1 MPSGEPRP
9 SPATGIEPIPS
20 SSSPGAPD
28 GRQLEAVAP
37 ANSAHAGLSQRGARF
52 TLGRLW
58 DAGIG
63 LLVVYAA
70 IVIAF
75 SQLSEFFLTKN
86 NFLNILVGVS
96 ILGIVA
102 ATQTMVIISRG
113 FDLSVGSTVA
123 LAGVV
128 TAEILNAGGSDP
140 LAVAGAIG
148 VGLAVGLANGLLI
161 TVVHVNPLITTLAT
175 LSIVRGIAYV
185 WTDALTQVFPG
196 PNLRW
201 LGTGRVFWDI
211 PVSVLIMLAVFVAVW
226 MTLRFT
232 TFGRSLFAVG
242 GNPRAA
248 LLAGID
254 VGRVQL
260 AAYVISGLSAGFA
273 GAILAAQLSAGSPQ
287 AANGLELNAVAAV
300 VLGGASLAGGRGRVW
315 GTLLGALIME
325 TLRNGLV
332 LTDVSS
338 FYQMIAW
345 GAVLLLAVVID
356 QLRRGE
362 GS

>member
-9 SPATGIEPIPS
+9 SPATDVAATTS
-20 SSSPGAPD
+20 LPD
-28 GRQLEAVAP
+28 GRDGLRSPAVAP
-37 ANSAHAGLSQRGARF
+37 AIPAHADVLERGSRV

-63 LLVVYAA
+63 LLVVYAV
-70 IVIAF
+70 IVAVF

-102 ATQTMVIISRG
+102 ATQTMVIIARG

-128 TAEILNAGGSDP
+128 SAEILTAGGSDP

-148 VGLAVGLANGLLI
+148 VGLVVGVVNGLLI
-161 TVVHVNPLITTLAT
+161 TVVQVNPLITTLAT

-226 MTLRFT
+226 LTLRFT

-254 VGRVQL
+254 VGRVQF

-287 AANGLELNAVAAV
+287 AANGLELNVVAAV

>member
-1 MPSGEPRP
+1 VLHRP
-9 SPATGIEPIPS
+9 AFG
-20 SSSPGAPD
+20 
-28 GRQLEAVAP
+28 V
-37 ANSAHAGLSQRGARF
+37 
-52 TLGRLW
+52 LW
-58 DAGIG
+58 DAGVG
-63 LLVVYAA
+63 LVLVYAV
-70 IVIAF
+70 IVLIFA
-75 SQLSEFFLTKN
+75 QLSPFFLSKN

-102 ATQTMVIISRG
+102 ATQTMVIIGRG

-128 TAEILNAGGSDP
+128 TAEILTAGGADW
-140 LAVAGAIG
+140 LAVLGAIG
-148 VGLAVGLANGLLI
+148 VGLAVGLVNGLLI

-175 LSIVRGIAYV
+175 LSVVRGIAYV

-201 LGTGRVFWDI
+201 LGTGRVFGDI
-211 PVSVLIMLAVFVAVW
+211 PVSVLIMLVIFILVW
-226 MTLRFT
+226 ITLRFT
-232 TFGRSLFAVG
+232 TYGRQLFAVG
-242 GNPRAA
+242 GNPHAA
-248 LLAGID
+248 LLSGID

-260 AAYVISGLSAGFA
+260 ISYLVSGLSAGFA

-287 AANGLELNAVAAV
+287 AAQGLELNTVAAV

-345 GAVLLLAVVID
+345 GVVLLLAVVID

-362 GS
+362 VA

>member
-1 MPSGEPRP
+1 VPSEESQP
-9 SPATGIEPIPS
+9 SPA
-20 SSSPGAPD
+20 GAI
-28 GRQLEAVAP
+28 GTAIAVGDDFA
-37 ANSAHAGLSQRGARF
+37 ARGAEAIAPVGTDRDPAQRRPRL
-52 TLGRLW
+52 TLGGLW

-70 IVIAF
+70 IIAIF
-75 SQLSEFFLTKN
+75 AQLSPFFLTRN
-86 NFLNILVGVS
+86 NFLNIGVGVS

-128 TAEILNAGGSDP
+128 TAEILTSGGSDA
-140 LAVAGAIG
+140 LAVAGAI
-148 VGLAVGLANGLLI
+148 AVGLVVGLVNGFLI

-175 LSIVRGIAYV
+175 LAIVRGIAYV

-201 LGTGRVFWDI
+201 LGTGRVFGDI

-226 MTLRFT
+226 LTLRFT
-232 TFGRSLFAVG
+232 TFGRALFAVG

-254 VGRVQL
+254 VGRVQWL
-260 AAYVISGLSAGFA
+260 AYIISGLSAGFA

-287 AANGLELNAVAAV
+287 AATGLELNVVAAV

-345 GAVLLLAVVID
+345 GLVLLLAVVID

-362 GS
+362 AS

>member
-1 MPSGEPRP
+1 MSRQSSLVSRQPPEAPPLTPDDSRLPASGFRL
-9 SPATGIEPIPS
+9 
-20 SSSPGAPD
+20 
-28 GRQLEAVAP
+28 R
-37 ANSAHAGLSQRGARF
+37 
-52 TLGRLW
+52 LGGLW

-63 LLVVYAA
+63 LLVVYVAI
-70 IVIAF
+70 IVIF

-148 VGLAVGLANGLLI
+148 VGLLVGLVNGLLI

-226 MTLRFT
+226 LTLRFT
-232 TFGRSLFAVG
+232 TFGRALFAVG

-260 AAYVISGLSAGFA
+260 AAYIISGLSAGFA

-287 AANGLELNAVAAV
+287 AAMGLELNTVAAV

-345 GAVLLLAVVID
+345 GVVLLLAVVID

-362 GS
+362 AS

>member
-1 MPSGEPRP
+1 
-9 SPATGIEPIPS
+9 
-20 SSSPGAPD
+20 
-28 GRQLEAVAP
+28 
-37 ANSAHAGLSQRGARF
+37 
-52 TLGRLW
+52 
-58 DAGIG
+58 
-63 LLVVYAA
+63 VVYLA
-70 IVIAF
+70 IILVF

-86 NFLNILVGVS
+86 NFLNIGVGVS

-123 LAGVV
+123 LSGVM
-128 TAEILNAGGSDP
+128 TAEILNAGGSD
-140 LAVAGAIG
+140 LLSVAGAIG
-148 VGLAVGLANGLLI
+148 VGLVVGLVNGFLI
-161 TVVHVNPLITTLAT
+161 TVVRVNPLITTLAT
-175 LSIVRGIAYV
+175 LAIVRGIAYV
-185 WTDALTQVFPG
+185 WTGALTQAFPG

-211 PVSVLIMLAVFVAVW
+211 PVSVLIMLAVFVLVW
-226 MTLRFT
+226 LVLRFT
-232 TFGRSLFAVG
+232 TFGRALFAVG

-248 LLAGID
+248 LLAGIN
-254 VGRVQL
+254 VRRVQWL
-260 AAYVISGLSAGFA
+260 AYIVSGISAGFA

-287 AANGLELNAVAAV
+287 AASGLELNVVAAV
-300 VLGGASLAGGRGRVW
+300 VLGGASLAGGQGRVW
-315 GTLLGALIME
+315 GTLLGVLIME

-345 GAVLLLAVVID
+345 GLVLLLAVVID

-362 GS
+362 TS

>member
-1 MPSGEPRP
+1 MNRQPSVVGDR
-9 SPATGIEPIPS
+9 
-20 SSSPGAPD
+20 SPGVPPVAPD
-28 GRQLEAVAP
+28 DSR
-37 ANSAHAGLSQRGARF
+37 LSTSDFRLR
-52 TLGRLW
+52 LGQLW

-63 LLVVYAA
+63 LLVVYA
-70 IVIAF
+70 IIILIF
-75 SQLSEFFLTKN
+75 SQLSPFFLTKN

-102 ATQTMVIISRG
+102 ATQTMVIIARG

-128 TAEILNAGGSDP
+128 TAEILTAGGSDP

-148 VGLAVGLANGLLI
+148 VGLIVGLVNGLLI
-161 TVVHVNPLITTLAT
+161 TVIRVNPLITTLAT

-226 MTLRFT
+226 LTLRFT

-287 AANGLELNAVAAV
+287 AAMGLELNAVAAV

-345 GAVLLLAVVID
+345 GVVLLLAVVID

>member
-1 MPSGEPRP
+1 MRSEEPQPRP
-9 SPATGIEPIPS
+9 SLAGGAAAEVNAASGVDAGAAT
-20 SSSPGAPD
+20 
-28 GRQLEAVAP
+28 
-37 ANSAHAGLSQRGARF
+37 ARP
-52 TLGRLW
+52 TLGGLW

-63 LLVVYAA
+63 LLVVYLV
-70 IVIAF
+70 IVVVF
-75 SQLSEFFLTKN
+75 SRLSEFFLTRN
-86 NFLNILVGVS
+86 NFLNIGVGVS

-102 ATQTMVIISRG
+102 ATQTMVIVARG

-128 TAEILNAGGSDP
+128 TANILTGGGSEP
-140 LAVAGAIG
+140 LALAGAI
-148 VGLAVGLANGLLI
+148 AVGLVVGVVNGLLI
-161 TVVHVNPLITTLAT
+161 TVVRVNPLITTLAT
-175 LSIVRGIAYV
+175 LAVVRGIAYV
-185 WTDALTQVFPG
+185 WTDALTQTFPG

-201 LGTGRVFWDI
+201 LGIGRVFGDV
-211 PVSVLIMLAVFVAVW
+211 PVSVVIMLVVFVLVW
-226 MTLRFT
+226 FTLRFT
-232 TFGRSLFAVG
+232 TFGRALFAVG

-254 VGRVQL
+254 VGRVQF

-287 AANGLELNAVAAV
+287 AADGLELNAVAAV

-345 GAVLLLAVVID
+345 GVVLLLAVVID
-356 QLRRGE
+356 QVRRGE
-362 GS
+362 AA

>member
-1 MPSGEPRP
+1 MPSDELGPSRAAPWGPTAPP
-9 SPATGIEPIPS
+9 SPGFDGGPPDAVTS
-20 SSSPGAPD
+20 ASPAQPDSAGYAP
-28 GRQLEAVAP
+28 
-37 ANSAHAGLSQRGARF
+37 RF
-52 TLGRLW
+52 TLGGVW

-70 IVIAF
+70 IVVVF

-86 NFLNILVGVS
+86 NFLNIGVGVS

-102 ATQTMVIISRG
+102 ATQTMVIIARG

-128 TAEILNAGGSDP
+128 TAEILNAGGSDAI
-140 LAVAGAIG
+140 AVTGAIG
-148 VGLAVGLANGLLI
+148 VGLGVGLVNGLLI
-161 TVVHVNPLITTLAT
+161 TVVRVNPLITTLAT
-175 LSIVRGIAYV
+175 LSIVRGVAYV

-196 PNLRW
+196 PNLRQ
-201 LGTGRVFWDI
+201 LGIGRALWDI
-211 PVSVLIMLAVFVAVW
+211 PISVLIMLVVFAIVW
-226 MTLRFT
+226 LTLRYT
-232 TFGRSLFAVG
+232 TFGRYLYAVG

-273 GAILAAQLSAGSPQ
+273 GAVLAAQLSAGSPQ
-287 AANGLELNAVAAV
+287 AASGLELNVVAAV

-315 GTLLGALIME
+315 GTLVGALIME

-345 GAVLLLAVVID
+345 GLVLLLAVVID

-362 GS
+362 AS

>member
-1 MPSGEPRP
+1 
-9 SPATGIEPIPS
+9 
-20 SSSPGAPD
+20 
-28 GRQLEAVAP
+28 
-37 ANSAHAGLSQRGARF
+37 
-52 TLGRLW
+52 
-58 DAGIG
+58 
-63 LLVVYAA
+63 LLVVYAV
-70 IVIAF
+70 IVMIF
-75 SQLSEFFLTKN
+75 SQLSPFFLTRN

-102 ATQTMVIISRG
+102 ATQTMVIIGRG

-148 VGLAVGLANGLLI
+148 VGLAVGLVNGLLI

-175 LSIVRGIAYV
+175 LAIVRGIAYV

-201 LGTGRVFWDI
+201 LGTGRVFGDI
-211 PVSVLIMLAVFVAVW
+211 PVSVLIMLIIFILVW
-226 MTLRFT
+226 VTLRFT
-232 TFGRSLFAVG
+232 TYGRQIFAVG
-242 GNPRAA
+242 GNPHAA
-248 LLAGID
+248 LLSGVA

-260 AAYVISGLSAGFA
+260 ASYLISGLSAGFA

-287 AANGLELNAVAAV
+287 AAQGLELNAVAAV
-300 VLGGASLAGGRGRVW
+300 VLGGASLAGGQGRVW

-345 GAVLLLAVVID
+345 GVVLLLAVVID

-362 GS
+362 GT

>member
-1 MPSGEPRP
+1 MPLGEPRP
-9 SPATGIEPIPS
+9 SPATGFDTAT
-20 SSSPGAPD
+20 SSPGAHDDLRSPP
-28 GRQLEAVAP
+28 GAP
-37 ANSAHAGLSQRGARF
+37 VHPTQADLSERGARV

-140 LAVAGAIG
+140 LAVSGAIG
-148 VGLAVGLANGLLI
+148 VGLAVGLVNGLLI

-185 WTDALTQVFPG
+185 WTDALTQSFPG

-211 PVSVLIMLAVFVAVW
+211 PVSVLIMLAVFVVVW
-226 MTLRFT
+226 LTLRFT
-232 TFGRSLFAVG
+232 TFGRSLVAVG

-287 AANGLELNAVAAV
+287 AANGLELNVVAAV

>member
-1 MPSGEPRP
+1 MSRQSPVVGDRSPEAPS
-9 SPATGIEPIPS
+9 A
-20 SSSPGAPD
+20 APD
-28 GRQLEAVAP
+28 DSR
-37 ANSAHAGLSQRGARF
+37 LSTSDFRLRLGA
-52 TLGRLW
+52 LW

-63 LLVVYAA
+63 LLVVYA
-70 IVIAF
+70 IIILIF
-75 SQLSEFFLTKN
+75 SQLSPFFLTKN

-128 TAEILNAGGSDP
+128 TAEILTAGGSDP

-148 VGLAVGLANGLLI
+148 VGLIVGLVNGLLI
-161 TVVHVNPLITTLAT
+161 TVIRVNPLITTLAT

-226 MTLRFT
+226 LTLRFT

-287 AANGLELNAVAAV
+287 AAMGLELNAVAAV
-300 VLGGASLAGGRGRVW
+300 VLGGARLAGGRGRVW

-345 GAVLLLAVVID
+345 GVVLLLAVVID

>member
-1 MPSGEPRP
+1 LSQESDR
-9 SPATGIEPIPS
+9 AIPS
-20 SSSPGAPD
+20 RASEDGSPSSVLRLPS
-28 GRQLEAVAP
+28 
-37 ANSAHAGLSQRGARF
+37 
-52 TLGRLW
+52 LGNLW

-63 LLVVYAA
+63 LLVVYAV
-70 IVIAF
+70 IVVIFA
-75 SQLSEFFLTKN
+75 QLSPFFLSKN

-102 ATQTMVIISRG
+102 ATQTMVIIGRG

-128 TAEILNAGGSDP
+128 TAEILTAGGSDG
-140 LAVAGAIG
+140 LAVAGAI
-148 VGLAVGLANGLLI
+148 AVGLLVGLVNGLLI

-201 LGTGRVFWDI
+201 LGTGRVLGDI
-211 PVSVLIMLAVFVAVW
+211 PVSVLIMLVVFILVW
-226 MTLRFT
+226 ITLRFT
-232 TFGRSLFAVG
+232 TYGRQLFAVG
-242 GNPRAA
+242 GNPHAA
-248 LLAGID
+248 LLSGIA

-287 AANGLELNAVAAV
+287 AAQGLELNTVAAV

-315 GTLLGALIME
+315 GTMLGALIME

-345 GAVLLLAVVID
+345 GVVLLLAVVID

-362 GS
+362 TS

>member
-1 MPSGEPRP
+1 MPLEEPRP
-9 SPATGIEPIPS
+9 SRATGLDTTIPAAD
-20 SSSPGAPD
+20 GVD
-28 GRQLEAVAP
+28 GRRSDVVLP
-37 ANSAHAGLSQRGARF
+37 ASPTHTDGAERGPRV

-70 IVIAF
+70 IVIIF
-75 SQLSEFFLTKN
+75 SQLSQFFLTKN

-148 VGLAVGLANGLLI
+148 VGLVVGLINGLLI
-161 TVVHVNPLITTLAT
+161 TVVRVNPLITTLAM

-196 PNLRW
+196 PNLRQ
-201 LGTGRVFWDI
+201 LGTGRVLWDI
-211 PVSVLIMLAVFVAVW
+211 PISVLIMLAVFVAVW
-226 MTLRFT
+226 LTLRFT

-242 GNPRAA
+242 GNPRAS

-254 VGRVQL
+254 VSRVQL
-260 AAYVISGLSAGFA
+260 TAYVISGLSAGFA
-273 GAILAAQLSAGSPQ
+273 G
-287 AANGLELNAVAAV
+287 
-300 VLGGASLAGGRGRVW
+300 
-315 GTLLGALIME
+315 
-325 TLRNGLV
+325 
-332 LTDVSS
+332 
-338 FYQMIAW
+338 
-345 GAVLLLAVVID
+345 
-356 QLRRGE
+356 
-362 GS
+362 

>member
-1 MPSGEPRP
+1 
-9 SPATGIEPIPS
+9 
-20 SSSPGAPD
+20 
-28 GRQLEAVAP
+28 
-37 ANSAHAGLSQRGARF
+37 LS
-52 TLGRLW
+52 LGGLW

-63 LLVVYAA
+63 LLLVYVAIIVVFA
-70 IVIAF
+70 
-75 SQLSEFFLTKN
+75 QLSEFFLSRN
-86 NFLNILVGVS
+86 NFLNIGVGVS

-128 TAEILNAGGSDP
+128 TAEILTAGGP
-140 LAVAGAIG
+140 EAVAVAGALG
-148 VGLAVGLANGLLI
+148 VGLVVGLANGLLI
-161 TVVHVNPLITTLAT
+161 TVVRVNPLITTLAT
-175 LSIVRGIAYV
+175 LAIVRGIAYV

-201 LGTGRVFWDI
+201 LGTGRIFGDV
-211 PVSVLIMLAVFVAVW
+211 PVSVLIMLAVFVVVW
-226 MTLRFT
+226 LTLRFT
-232 TFGRSLFAVG
+232 TFGRTLFAVG

-260 AAYVISGLSAGFA
+260 FAYIISGLSAGFA

-315 GTLLGALIME
+315 GTLVGALIME

-345 GAVLLLAVVID
+345 GLVLLLAVVID

-362 GS
+362 AS

>member
-1 MPSGEPRP
+1 MIGSEEPQ
-9 SPATGIEPIPS
+9 AKTAEAAVPS
-20 SSSPGAPD
+20 SAD
-28 GRQLEAVAP
+28 YAVAP
-37 ANSAHAGLSQRGARF
+37 RRPRI
-52 TLGRLW
+52 TLGSLW

-63 LLVVYAA
+63 LLIVYA
-70 IVIAF
+70 VIIAVF
-75 SQLSEFFLTKN
+75 AQLSPFFLTRN

-128 TAEILNAGGSDP
+128 TAEILTAGGSDP

-148 VGLAVGLANGLLI
+148 VGLVVGLVNGFLI
-161 TVVHVNPLITTLAT
+161 TVVRVNPLITTLAT
-175 LSIVRGIAYV
+175 LAVVRGIAYV

-201 LGTGRVFWDI
+201 LGIGRVLGDI
-211 PVSVLIMLAVFVAVW
+211 PVSVLIMLAVYVVVW
-226 MTLRFT
+226 VTLRFT
-232 TFGRSLFAVG
+232 TFGRALFAVG

-248 LLAGID
+248 LLAGIA
-254 VGRVQL
+254 VGRVQWL
-260 AAYVISGLSAGFA
+260 AYVISGLSAGFA

-287 AANGLELNAVAAV
+287 AATGLELNVVAAV

-315 GTLLGALIME
+315 GTLLGVLIME

-345 GAVLLLAVVID
+345 GLVLLVAVVID
-356 QLRRGE
+356 QLRRGDTA
-362 GS
+362 

>member
-1 MPSGEPRP
+1 MGRESEVVSRKSEVGSRESSGVGGQ
-9 SPATGIEPIPS
+9 SPTA
-20 SSSPGAPD
+20 
-28 GRQLEAVAP
+28 AP
-37 ANSAHAGLSQRGARF
+37 ASSDDSRLTTHDSRLRLGA
-52 TLGRLW
+52 LW

-63 LLVVYAA
+63 LLVVYAV
-70 IVIAF
+70 IVLVF
-75 SQLSEFFLTKN
+75 SQLSPFFLSKN

-102 ATQTMVIISRG
+102 ATQTMVIIARG

-128 TAEILNAGGSDP
+128 TAEILTAGGSDP

-161 TVVHVNPLITTLAT
+161 TVIRVNPLITTLAT

-226 MTLRFT
+226 LTLRFT

-287 AANGLELNAVAAV
+287 AAMGLELNAVAAV

-345 GAVLLLAVVID
+345 GVVLLLAVVID

>member
-1 MPSGEPRP
+1 MPSEAPRP
-9 SPATGIEPIPS
+9 SPATGIDAIAAP
-20 SSSPGAPD
+20 PD
-28 GRQLEAVAP
+28 GLDGRRAETVAASP
-37 ANSAHAGLSQRGARF
+37 QGDAGRGQHGPRA

-70 IVIAF
+70 IVVAF

-140 LAVAGAIG
+140 LAVVGAIG

-175 LSIVRGIAYV
+175 LSVVRGIAYV
-185 WTDALTQVFPG
+185 WTDALTQSFPG

-211 PVSVLIMLAVFVAVW
+211 PVSVLIMLAVFVVVW
-226 MTLRFT
+226 VTLRFT

-242 GNPRAA
+242 GNPRAT

-260 AAYVISGLSAGFA
+260 AAYVISGVSAGFA

-287 AANGLELNAVAAV
+287 AANGLELNVVAAV

-345 GAVLLLAVVID
+345 GTVLLLAVVID

-362 GS
+362 TS

>member
-1 MPSGEPRP
+1 
-9 SPATGIEPIPS
+9 
-20 SSSPGAPD
+20 
-28 GRQLEAVAP
+28 
-37 ANSAHAGLSQRGARF
+37 
-52 TLGRLW
+52 
-58 DAGIG
+58 
-63 LLVVYAA
+63 
-70 IVIAF
+70 
-75 SQLSEFFLTKN
+75 
-86 NFLNILVGVS
+86 
-96 ILGIVA
+96 
-102 ATQTMVIISRG
+102 
-113 FDLSVGSTVA
+113 
-123 LAGVV
+123 LAM
-128 TAEILNAGGSDP
+128 
-140 LAVAGAIG
+140 
-148 VGLAVGLANGLLI
+148 
-161 TVVHVNPLITTLAT
+161 

-196 PNLRW
+196 PNLRQ
-201 LGTGRVFWDI
+201 LGTGRVLWDI
-211 PVSVLIMLAVFVAVW
+211 PISVLIMLTVFFAVW
-226 MTLRFT
+226 LTLRFT

-260 AAYVISGLSAGFA
+260 AAYIISGLSAGFA

-287 AANGLELNAVAAV
+287 AATGLELNAVAAV
-300 VLGGASLAGGRGRVW
+300 VLGGASLSGGRGRVW

-345 GAVLLLAVVID
+345 GLVLLLAVVID

-362 GS
+362 AS